1 MLVYGVLLGLAGSSA
16 AALGYILHLEHVGW
30 AAGAALLVMRPVRTQ
45 LVLRSIGRAASVL
58 IGAFAAAAFAVLAP
72 TPLVLALVV
81 GFVMGALA
89 ATTASRWYIAPGFTT
104 FIALTLIIHANTGVS
119 AAERFWERTLET
131 LLGVG
136 LALLFGAVVPAII
149 AWMRKSRGRF
159 GPIDAEV
166 HEPSIAWV
174 RLHPVCV
181 ALRRRRRPEGEVD
194 RVAREVDEFEQ

>member
-89 ATTASRWYIAPGFTT
+89 ATTASRWYIAPG
-104 FIALTLIIHANTGVS
+104 LIIHANTGVS